1 MMSDRQIIEGCAKHE
16 SKAQKLLYDKY
27 SRYLLGVCL
36 RYASDKAEAEDIL
49 QDSFLKIFFSINDF
63 SGTGS
68 FIGWLRKVTVNTAI
82 TYYHKNLKFRYYV
95 DIDEYVAVE
104 SGTTSF
110 EEDFYTAED
119 LYKVLNELP
128 AGYRMVFNLYAVE
141 GYKHKEIA
149 TILGIDTNTSK
160 SQYSRAK
167 AVIRYKLE
175 KLGEIKKSLPESR
188 QTAEDEWDRVKDF
201 NIIEGK
207 EGKY

>member
-1 MMSDRQIIEGCAKHE
+1 MTSDPQIIEGCAKHDR
-16 SKAQKLLYDKY
+16 KAQQLLYDKY
-27 SRYLLGVCL
+27 SRFLLGVCL

-49 QDSFLKIFFSINDF
+49 QDSFLKIFFNIKDY

-82 TYYHKNLKFRYYV
+82 TNYHKNLKYRYHI
-95 DIDEYVAVE
+95 DIEDFVSAETGVE
-104 SGTTSF
+104 SF
-110 EEDFYTAED
+110 EEDFFTSDE

-149 TILGIDTNTSK
+149 KMLGIDTNTSK

-167 AVIRYKLE
+167 AAIRDKLE
-175 KLGEIKKSLPESR
+175 KLGKLKNRYSASN
-188 QTAEDEWDRVKDF
+188 D
-201 NIIEGK
+201 
-207 EGKY
+207 